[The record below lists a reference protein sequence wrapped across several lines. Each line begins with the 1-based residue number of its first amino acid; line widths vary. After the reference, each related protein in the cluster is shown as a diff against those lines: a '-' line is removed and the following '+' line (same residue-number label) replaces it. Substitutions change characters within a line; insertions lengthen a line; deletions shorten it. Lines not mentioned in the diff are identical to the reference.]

1 MVNTINFMIS
11 PQELQSHIQN
21 DHNVIIID
29 VRDFTD
35 YHKGH
40 IPNAIHIPE
49 IFTYLP
55 QGLSTQKAK
64 DEFIHFFQ
72 TIFSNAGIS
81 KNEIVIFYEEKYTL
95 KSPRGL
101 TILKYLGY
109 DEKKIKI
116 LDGGYHLWFH
126 ENLPISTK
134 QVFTIKKEFEVNIDT
149 NLFVDYNEMLHII
162 EDDSIIVLDVRDKDE
177 WMGISSSPYGI
188 NFAPKKGRLPN
199 AIWIEWYNFV
209 TDDMLS
215 VKSLDKIQREL
226 DKKNIKYNDHLV
238 LYCFKGARLSNSYIA
253 LRKLGFENIR
263 IYFAGWNE
271 WCRKENAPIINE
283 IENVDNPILQ
293 ENIILKQNLD
303 ALNLQYASLI
313 DFNRYNKEALFAFNR
328 DGEICSANDATY
340 EKLPHIRHYKDIYP
354 NYTVNEIF
362 NMIDNNQEKNLTI
375 EKNGRYFSL
384 QLRGSKDT
392 NKIIVHTFETTE
404 IYTLNKTLDEKIKE
418 AEHSKEMFSL
428 LFDIAPI
435 LIDAFDRDGKCIL
448 WNKECEKIFG
458 WTIDDINNS
467 KNPMEL
473 FYPDEDTQ
481 KKAKNTILYKKEKI
495 FRQWHPVDKNGDILT
510 LMWAHIYLPNG
521 EIINIGY
528 DLTKIKQNEKL
539 LYEQSKLASMGEMIG
554 NIAHQWRQPLSAIS
568 TAATGMQLQ
577 QEYDCLDPKDL
588 ISACEAI
595 NDNAQYLSNTI
606 EDFTNFIKGNKE
618 KTFFHLK
625 TAIQSVVH
633 LLDGTIKQNNI
644 TLILNIKDIELNSYE
659 NELTQAMINIINNA
673 KDALVDLPNDTEKI
687 IEIFTYIAKN
697 NCVIHIKDN
706 AGGIQEDI
714 LTKIFDPYFST
725 KHKSQGTGLG
735 LHMTYKLVV
744 EGLQGT
750 VVAKNVSTIYKTKKY
765 KGAEFTITIPIN

>member
-1 MVNTINFMIS
+1 MVNAISFMIS
-11 PQELQSHIQN
+11 PQELHNHIKS
-21 DHNVIIID
+21 DHNIIIID
-29 VRDFTD
+29 VRDSED
-35 YHKGH
+35 HHRGH

-55 QGLSTQKAK
+55 QGLTTQKEKA
-64 DEFIHFFQ
+64 EFVHFFQ
-72 TIFSNAGIS
+72 TIFSDAGIYRD
-81 KNEIVIFYEEKYTL
+81 EIVIFYEEKYTL

-109 DEKKIKI
+109 DETKIKV

-126 ENLPISTK
+126 KNLPISTE
-134 QVFTIKKEFEVNIDT
+134 QTIKTKKEFKVNIDT
-149 NLFVDYNEMLHII
+149 NLFVDYDEMLNII
-162 EDDSIIVLDVRDKDE
+162 KDDSIIVLDVRDKDE

-199 AIWIEWYNFV
+199 AIWIEWYDFI
-209 TDDMLS
+209 TEDMLS
-215 VKSLDKIQREL
+215 VKSLDKIQRAL
-226 DKKNIKYNDHLV
+226 DKKDVKREDNIV

-253 LRKLGFENIR
+253 LRKLGYENIR

-283 IENVDNPILQ
+283 IDNIDNPILQ
-293 ENIILKQNLD
+293 ENILLKQQLD
-303 ALNLQYASLI
+303 TINLQYTSLI

-340 EKLPHIRHYKDIYP
+340 EKLPHIKHYKDIYP
-354 NYTVNEIF
+354 NYTINEIF
-362 NMIDNNQEKNLTI
+362 NLIDNNQEKNLTI

-404 IYTLNKTLDEKIKE
+404 IYTLNKTLDAKIKE
-418 AEHSKEMFSL
+418 AKHSKEMFSL
-428 LFDIAPI
+428 LFDLAPI

-448 WNKECEKIFG
+448 WNKECHKIFG

-473 FYPDEDTQ
+473 FYPDEETQ
-481 KKAKNTILYKKEKI
+481 KRAKNTILYKKEKI
-495 FRQWHPVDKNGDILT
+495 FRQWHPMDKNGDILT
-510 LMWAHIYLPNG
+510 VMWAHIYLPNG

-539 LYEQSKLASMGEMIG
+539 LHEQSKLASMGEMIG

-588 ISACEAI
+588 ISACDAI
-595 NDNAQYLSNTI
+595 NNNAQYLSHTI

-625 TAIQSVVH
+625 DALQSVVH

-644 TLILNIKDIELNSYE
+644 TLLLNIEDIELNSYE
-659 NELTQAMINIINNA
+659 NELTQGIINIINNA
-673 KDALVDLPNDTEKI
+673 KDALGDLPNDTEKI
-687 IEIFTYIAKN
+687 IEISTYIEKN
-697 NCVIHIKDN
+697 NCVICIKDN

-744 EGLQGT
+744 DGLQGT
-750 VVAKNVSTIYKTKKY
+750 VVAKNISTIYKDKRY
-765 KGAEFTITIPIN
+765 KGAEFTLKIPIN